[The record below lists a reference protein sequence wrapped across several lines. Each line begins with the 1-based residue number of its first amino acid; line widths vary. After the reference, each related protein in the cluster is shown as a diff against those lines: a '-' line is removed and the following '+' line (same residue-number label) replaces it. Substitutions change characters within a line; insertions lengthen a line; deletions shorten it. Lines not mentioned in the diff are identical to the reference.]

1 MCTGKGCSSATLDA
15 SHTSGGCGRAEGP
28 MMMPP
33 TAGGGGSV
41 ACPHRLHTLAPDR
54 RRPPHVGVEQVTR
67 SMAMN
72 KVQVSSSTTEP
83 VWWCVMCF
91 RSPLALWKP
100 LRGHLLHQY
109 EPSWNEKAEVGGGA
123 LGSDNWSGNS
133 RVHSSH
139 ARACKNVTVHNLD
152 RGGNQAGKR
161 RRIHDRRARRVVRKR
176 QLGDGAGH
184 PAGFLDRFQGPGGV
198 QVIGRR
204 GNNGVGL
211 RKTRFQCGYQTE
223 TSGRERAGRLR
234 GAEYLRPDRSGPAK
248 AGRARESTRTVSTG
262 THSGGCQCSQGDRV
276 QGPFK

>member
-109 EPSWNEKAEVGGGA
+109 EPSWNEKAEVGGA
-123 LGSDNWSGNS
+123 LGSGNWSGNS

-139 ARACKNVTVHNLD
+139 ARACKNVTVHDLD
-152 RGGNQAGKR
+152 RGGGPRNRRWGQRQRGAAIGKR
-161 RRIHDRRARRVVRKR
+161 QPGWEEKADPRQESQARRQEEATPRRRSWSSSGIPGPVPGSWR
-176 QLGDGAGH
+176 
-184 PAGFLDRFQGPGGV
+184 GPGH
-198 QVIGRR
+198 RA
-204 GNNGVGL
+204 
-211 RKTRFQCGYQTE
+211 
-223 TSGRERAGRLR
+223 SGQQRC
-234 GAEYLRPDRSGPAK
+234 RPEEDAVPVR
-248 AGRARESTRTVSTG
+248 VSN
-262 THSGGCQCSQGDRV
+262 
-276 QGPFK
+276 